1 MELLKYLTQISG
13 PSGAEDMIRGA
24 IKAEAAGKCDEI
36 ITDALGNLIL
46 VKKSNAPDKKK
57 IMVAAHMDEIGIIV
71 KHIDQ
76 KGFIRFDAVG
86 GVETRRLVGRR
97 ISFLN
102 GISGVIGCEEE
113 EFNKKP
119 ALDKLFIDVGTLSAE
134 KVNEKIK
141 IGDMAVFCGDTVIKK
156 DTVISKALD
165 NRAGCYI
172 LLKALSKLNG
182 KNDIYMTFTVQ
193 EEVGLRGAGA
203 AAYSIDPDYAI
214 AVDVTDTGD
223 TPNAPIMD
231 VKMGA
236 GAAVK
241 IMDRSVLCDAYLRNF
256 MIETAKRNNIPYQS
270 EIMADGGTDA
280 GRIHITRGGIKTG
293 GLSVPT
299 RYVHSPSEMASI
311 SDINACIELL
321 AAVLN
326 EL

>member
-1 MELLKYLTQISG
+1 MELLKYLTQIKG
-13 PSGAEDMIRGA
+13 PSGAEDMIRKA
-24 IKAEAAGKCDEI
+24 INDKVSNKCDEV
-36 ITDALGNLIL
+36 ITDALGNLI
-46 VKKSNAPDKKK
+46 VIKRGSAHKKKK

-71 KHIDQ
+71 KRID
-76 KGFIRFDAVG
+76 KEGFIRFDAVG
-86 GVETRRLVGRR
+86 GLEIRHLVGRR

-102 GISGVIGCEEE
+102 GVSGVISCEEE

-119 ALDKLFIDVGTLSAE
+119 SLDKLFIDIGSLSSDN
-134 KVNEKIK
+134 VNEKIK
-141 IGDMAVFCGDTVIKK
+141 VGDMAVFCGDTLVND
-156 DTVISKALD
+156 DTVMSKALD
-165 NRAGCYI
+165 NRVGCYI
-172 LLKALSKLNG
+172 LLKALEKVNG

-193 EEVGLRGAGA
+193 EEVGLRGAGT
-203 AAYSIDPDYAI
+203 AAYSIDPDFAI

-223 TPNAPIMD
+223 TPGASVMD
-231 VKMGA
+231 VSMGK
-236 GAAVK
+236 GAAIK

-256 MIETAKRNNIPYQS
+256 MIETAKRKKIPYQA
-270 EIMADGGTDA
+270 EIMTDGGTDA

-293 GLSVPT
+293 GISVPT